1 MSRIRPGQSRDPAFE
16 TAGKRPEDLT
26 YAHGRVYVASRFDDT
41 LVILDADTMKPVR
54 KPLPL
59 PLNPF
64 AVTSDRRHVWV
75 AGLGYDT
82 VTRSPAWICA
92 DAGRQSSPRRTMP
105 RSTASAASAA
115 RFWFWGSDSSPNSS
129 NSRPSVPLTVSTE
142 RKSCSAMSRLDAG
155 AA

>member
-1 MSRIRPGQSRDPAFE
+1 MTALTLALGSLWVAELREAKVMRIELRTGRRRLGGQLIFPAGALAAGGGYVWAAMSDHDAVSRIRPGQSRDPAFE

-82 VTRSPAWICA
+82 VTRV
-92 DAGRQSSPRRTMP
+92 DLR
-105 RSTASAASAA
+105 
-115 RFWFWGSDSSPNSS
+115 
-129 NSRPSVPLTVSTE
+129 
-142 RKSCSAMSRLDAG
+142 
-155 AA
+155 